1 MVESEKIVIANDA
14 DLEAIFKPDITGG
27 TISDKLI
34 MPRPGDGGKCIRFL
48 YAGKDA
54 NGQLGVINVVK
65 NDKFTKG
72 GKGFFMNVEE
82 IDHEGIQLQMG
93 LGESTLN
100 SIKRMCNSN
109 GWKIADLPGKVAMI
123 TANYYDKIKCSK
135 CSGKGCAACENTGK
149 STVFNVQAR
158 LDLMQPTAGAKKTG
172 NEF

>member
-1 MVESEKIVIANDA
+1 MVESQKTVITNDA
-14 DLEAIFKPDITGG
+14 DLEAIFKPEITGG
-27 TISDKLI
+27 TISDKLV
-34 MPRPGDGGKCIRFL
+34 MPRPGDGGKTIRFL
-48 YAGKDA
+48 YTKGP
-54 NGQLGVINVVK
+54 NQELGVVNVVT
-65 NDKFTKG
+65 NDKFKNG

-82 IDHEGIQLQMG
+82 IDQPGIELQMG
-93 LGESTLN
+93 LGESLLN

-109 GWKIADLPGKVAMI
+109 GWKISDLPGKTAMI

-135 CSGKGCAACENTGK
+135 CNGAGCIACEKTGK